1 MIAECINCNKPF
13 YKRPNAKHVSC
24 SMKCRSK
31 NKEWLKN
38 RTGTNNWRHI
48 NAPKANCLVCGK
60 SSLAKRNP
68 KYCSWKCR
76 VRDPNWL
83 EKISLKNHHS
93 WKGGKIKTPYG
104 YIMILKKDH
113 PRANNGGYVF
123 EHILIMEK
131 HLDKFI
137 PINENVHHINGLKDD
152 NRLENLEIMTRSEHR
167 SHHMKKYWREKY
179 ANQ

>member
-38 RTGTNNWRHI
+38 
-48 NAPKANCLVCGK
+48 
-60 SSLAKRNP
+60 
-68 KYCSWKCR
+68 
-76 VRDPNWL
+76 
-83 EKISLKNHHS
+83 
-93 WKGGKIKTPYG
+93 
-104 YIMILKKDH
+104 
-113 PRANNGGYVF
+113 
-123 EHILIMEK
+123 
-131 HLDKFI
+131 
-137 PINENVHHINGLKDD
+137 GLKDD